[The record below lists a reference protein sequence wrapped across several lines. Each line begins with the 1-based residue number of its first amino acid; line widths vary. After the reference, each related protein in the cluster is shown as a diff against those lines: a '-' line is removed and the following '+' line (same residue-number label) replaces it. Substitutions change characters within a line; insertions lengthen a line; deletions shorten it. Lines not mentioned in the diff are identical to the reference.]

1 MGVSAV
7 FALDLK
13 GKVIIA
19 RDYRG
24 DVALNCTDRFT
35 QHLADVESEVRARPT
50 RCCSCVNVP

>member
-1 MGVSAV
+1 MGISAV

-24 DVALNCTDRFT
+24 DVALSCTERFT
-35 QHLADVESEVRARPT
+35 QHLADVENEVSLHT
-50 RCCSCVNVP
+50 FVIS